1 MKRALRSMRDVAEF
15 RVEPGRLPSA
25 THEEIL
31 IGATSDVYFQK
42 THDLLERAGRASVS
56 VVAEVFCRRSGVLA
70 GVSEVLTLLGG
81 HEVQVEALADGDPIA
96 PKEVVMRIEGAYGS
110 FGIFETAL
118 LGILSSCSGWATA
131 ARECREAAGDLPVVS
146 FGARHVHPAI
156 ASVMDLAAILGG
168 ADGCS
173 SILGARL
180 AGVEPAGTVPHAAV
194 LIVGD
199 TLEVARLQ
207 LETAPSGSRTV
218 LVDTFH
224 DEAEEALRVGAA
236 LGEDLEAIR
245 LDTPSERGG
254 VTEDLV
260 REVRARLDQAG
271 LRSVRIF
278 VSGGLS
284 PDRIRSLAAAGAGAF
299 GVGHYIS
306 AAAPIEMTM
315 DIKEI
320 DGRPVAKRGRI
331 PGRTANPRLRRWL

>member
-1 MKRALRSMRDVAEF
+1 MSGVLWSMRDVAQF
-15 RVEPGRLPSA
+15 RVQAGRLPSA

-31 IGATSDVYFQK
+31 AGATSDVYFQK
-42 THDLLERAGRASVS
+42 THDLLEHAGRASAR

-70 GVSEVLTLLGG
+70 GVSEVITLLRGRG
-81 HEVQVEALADGDPIA
+81 VRVEALADGDPIS

-118 LGILSSCSGWATA
+118 LGVLSSSSGWATA
-131 ARECREAAGDLPVVS
+131 ARECREAAGDLPLVS

-180 AGVEPAGTVPHAAV
+180 AGLEPSGTVPHAAV

-199 TLEVARLQ
+199 TLTVARLQ
-207 LETAPSGSRTV
+207 LETAASGGRTV
-218 LVDTFH
+218 LVDTFR
-224 DEAEEALRVGAA
+224 DEAEEAIRVGEA
-236 LGEDLEAIR
+236 LGGDLEGIR

-271 LRSVRIF
+271 LRGVRIF

-284 PDRIRSLAAAGAGAF
+284 PERIRLLAEAGAGAF
-299 GVGHYIS
+299 GVGHYIA

-331 PGRTANPRLRRWL
+331 PGRTDNPRLREVL

>member
-1 MKRALRSMRDVAEF
+1 MRSMRDVAEF
-15 RVEPGRLPSA
+15 RVPKDRLRSA

-31 IGATSDVYFQK
+31 LGATSDVYFQK
-42 THDLLERAGRASVS
+42 TYDLLERAGRGATE
-56 VVAEVFCRRSGVLA
+56 VVAEVFCRREGVLS
-70 GVSEVLTLLGG
+70 GVSEVLTLLRG
-81 HEVQVEALADGDPIA
+81 HDVRVEALADGDEIS
-96 PKEVVMRIEGAYGS
+96 PKEVVMRLQGAYAQ

-118 LGILSSCSGWATA
+118 LGILSSSSGWATA
-131 ARECREAAGDLPVVS
+131 ARECRIAAGDAPMIS

-156 ASVMDLAAILGG
+156 ASVMDVAAIEGG

-207 LETAPSGSRTV
+207 IETAPKGGRTV
-218 LVDTFH
+218 LIDTFH
-224 DEAEEALRVGAA
+224 DEAEEALRVGHA
-236 LGEDLEAIR
+236 LGKDLEAIR

-260 REVRARLDQAG
+260 REVRARLDQAN
-271 LRSVRIF
+271 LSSVRIF

-284 PDRIRSLAAAGAGAF
+284 PDRIRALREAGASAF
-299 GVGHYIS
+299 GVGHYIA

-315 DIKEI
+315 DVKEI
-320 DGRPVAKRGRI
+320 EGLPVAKRGRI
-331 PGRTANPRLRRWL
+331 PGRTANPRLRRCL